1 MLLLVLALAGVAL
14 GVNCTFAVNEIVS
27 YERVMDCYAI
37 FPFNATVARH
47 TTDNLAKAMQLYAFR
62 DIAKAPPAPFDA
74 VDLDKS
80 LAAIG
85 STQFASDAEFQDAL
99 RTVFLQLR
107 DAHTNVY
114 APTPYAAFTFFL
126 PVTLFSYAN
135 ASGALT
141 LEVSDVLNRPEG
153 WPEANVSS
161 WVGAV
166 VEQIEGVPAAQ
177 FVEDFAVNHVG
188 SCKDPQT
195 RFNIALLQRPPL
207 SGYNGTE
214 TPWLGLL
221 TWRPHHFAL
230 APQQPGLTFALRLPN
245 GTALTQTLQFKAFSS
260 RGFASTEEYEQSYWA
275 SASPVTSGKPQK
287 KKRAKKTLTGP
298 PPFPVMNAT
307 VDGLG
312 FYTLGS
318 DTLVWYQV
326 IAPLSLCCL
335 IFLHCGRTRSN
346 LPTTTP
352 TTPLSCCR
360 CCTHRSTA

>member
-1 MLLLVLALAGVAL
+1 MLLLALALAGVAL
-14 GVNCTFAVNEIVS
+14 GVNCTFAANEIVS
-27 YERVMDCYAI
+27 YERVMDCYAV

-62 DIAKAPPAPFDA
+62 DIAKAPPAPFNA

-85 STQFASDAEFQDAL
+85 SSQFASDAEFQDAL
-99 RTVFLQLR
+99 RAVFLQLH

-114 APTPYAAFTFFL
+114 APTPYASFTFFL

-153 WPEANVSS
+153 WPEVNVSS

-177 FVEDFAVNHVG
+177 FVDDFAANHVG

-207 SGYNGTE
+207 DGYNGTE

-230 APQQPGLTFALRLPN
+230 APQQPGLTFAVRFPN

-260 RGFASTEEYEQSYWA
+260 RDFASTEEYEQSYWA
-275 SASPVTSGKPQK
+275 NASATMSGKPQK
-287 KKRAKKTLTGP
+287 KKRAEKTLTGLP
-298 PPFPVMNAT
+298 PVPVMNAT

-312 FYTLGS
+312 FYTLGN

-326 IAPLSLCCL
+326 SAQLSICCLFLSLR
-335 IFLHCGRTRSN
+335 RTRSSP
-346 LPTTTP
+346 LTITP
-352 TTPLSCCR
+352 TTLQLYCLFCML
-360 CCTHRSTA
+360 RSTA